1 MNPQFSVAIGRIGS
15 ANEVCIIFC
24 YRPLSYSASPNSQFS
39 LRLGWVRDLRL
50 LAANF
55 TSGTLFFCPAELT
68 GLDVKSNFWKL
79 KISNNKR
86 TKSAEINRFQRIF
99 GPSDRVRTCGLMVP
113 NHPRYQLRYTRIFTF
128 RFLEISLSVVK
139 AVVKCNFGVHF
150 NGRSNP
156 AIDRVPRASG
166 VSVSHGSD
174 IGTALPKCLQELL
187 RISTVQLQYYLQ
199 QLFYYPQ

>member
-1 MNPQFSVAIGRIGS
+1 MV
-15 ANEVCIIFC
+15 
-24 YRPLSYSASPNSQFS
+24 PNHPRYQ
-39 LRLGWVRDLRL
+39 LRY
-50 LAANF
+50 
-55 TSGTLFFCPAELT
+55 T
-68 GLDVKSNFWKL
+68 
-79 KISNNKR
+79 
-86 TKSAEINRFQRIF
+86 RIF
-99 GPSDRVRTCGLMVP
+99 TFRFLEISLSVVKAVVKCNFGVLFNGGSNPAITRVPRALSVSEILGSDTGTALP

-174 IGTALPKCLQELL
+174 IGTALPNVCLNLQPRLCGALWRFPAHRRILFDTLL
-187 RISTVQLQYYLQ
+187 PSCVPLPLSYSGICLG
-199 QLFYYPQ
+199 